1 MDLPQTLQAASF
13 RLVDRRRGQMVPLPR
28 GERQPSTNEEHPR
41 LMVGPVADA
50 ADPHVRTDVLIR
62 PGDFVGP
69 ALVLVALAA
78 LIVAVGLGS
87 GIYDLERA
95 QRSTAPS
102 ILLGAF
108 SVGFGLFLRAEDNGF
123 VRAVLQPS
131 RAALGATAAA
141 LALAAIPLALS
152 LGRDWVLAAWI
163 AAASVIAVAGFV
175 ILATIMSLTNAG
187 RRFR

>member
-1 MDLPQTLQAASF
+1 
-13 RLVDRRRGQMVPLPR
+13 
-28 GERQPSTNEEHPR
+28 
-41 LMVGPVADA
+41 
-50 ADPHVRTDVLIR
+50 PHVGTDMLIR

-69 ALVLVALAA
+69 AFVLVALAA

-87 GIYDLERA
+87 GIYDLAAA

-102 ILLGAF
+102 VLLGAF
-108 SVGFGLFLRAEDNGF
+108 SVGFGLFLRAEDNAL
-123 VRAVLQPS
+123 VRALLQPS

-152 LGRDWVLAAWI
+152 LGRGWVLGAWI
-163 AAASVIAVAGFV
+163 VAAGVIAVAGFV
-175 ILATIMSLTNAG
+175 VLATIMSLTKAG